1 MNKQDLNSQRTNI
14 NNQTSD
20 LNSKESYTQQT
31 TEAPELKPQ
40 AKTCV
45 VILMRNAERIDQS
58 PSPSAEAIAWKP
70 GDPYITTEGEKMA
83 YDVGREMQNYKKR
96 LE

>member
-1 MNKQDLNSQRTNI
+1 
-14 NNQTSD
+14 
-20 LNSKESYTQQT
+20 
-31 TEAPELKPQ
+31 
-40 AKTCV
+40 
-45 VILMRNAERIDQS
+45 MRNAERIDQS

-83 YDVGREMQNYKKR
+83 YDVGQEMQNYKKR